1 MKKNSLR
8 LLLAGLL
15 GASAL
20 VAWAPMVRAS
30 ELSEAPSGRHFAEAD
45 TGNDLEDCISQ
56 KRKLS
61 VVFLVD
67 ESKSL
72 VANSKRRENKGG
84 NDPFG
89 LRVLPMKAVVENFVS
104 LNEDQTNKIEMTA
117 AIFGFGASFVERQGW
132 TTLDSNSLGGFSQ
145 KIEAQGNL
153 NGDSYTRYHVAL
165 KGAVNAFDSD
175 PNGTDSCRILYWFSD
190 GEHDDDDDSG
200 LSNTE
205 VNQIKNQVCSANGF
219 ADQLRSKGV
228 QLLAL
233 GLNKDSNQT
242 ELMKLIAENEGSFQS
257 GNFNIKSGGCGV
269 VPAIGKYI
277 FALNTSEL
285 GRIIEGLPGVPD
297 EPVQSKPCA
306 SGEIE
311 CREVKITADDSV
323 TGFKV
328 LVSQSG
334 SNEGDLNAGK
344 PMMVELIL
352 PDGKKINV
360 FDESAPKANAIGIQ
374 KTSETGAILT
384 LRKTTFG
391 SLAGDW
397 VVRFTGQGA
406 SEAQTKLSVEA
417 IATIKLTDDQGNN
430 VDTVDR
436 FKPEPLK
443 ISVVDGK
450 ALVQKLKVFLDDVN
464 GNEIVPSTSS
474 ATEFSINPKDLAILL
489 QSPSLKSA
497 LGAKLTIELTGA
509 ILGLTGADNKPFPV
523 TFKPVVSGFGIT
535 NGALYPS
542 YVPGDELNEL
552 KIKDTAKA
560 TIQLKFRG
568 PDAAEGVVKI
578 VEIDQTSLDKEFVL
592 GGDSECVIPAQA
604 EVICEFTVAPKKNG
618 YGSYTLPIK
627 LTLNSDLAN
636 EAQEQDLPIT
646 VFLTRSPNVGKGV
659 KNAIL
664 LIAAFILIQTLIRA
678 ISALSLSRF
687 SALGGTAR
695 RVKVAIQVSSD
706 GSVSGQDGGVFVA
719 PESGSMENNFAIEL
733 LEKQN
738 SFDLFGYSFHSSAL
752 RTFFRSTVRECLGYV
767 SSGGQFVFGSAG
779 TRVQRSSK
787 MHDEPTEGQ
796 VDLSLRLQWVIG
808 VPANELLALANGQQ
822 SASGELIAI
831 LDPYEMVSLEQQIS
845 NLQFSIASSQF
856 GSDFIDALSR
866 LQEGSEPTP
875 VDGGSVDPFGTSVP
889 TNGPFESSFDPFGTS
904 VSSHDVVD
912 EPTSKKES
920 RRRRKDKSSDDGNAI
935 DNSSAMTDPFSDPF
949 NDPFA

>member
-15 GASAL
+15 SASAL
-20 VAWAPMVRAS
+20 AAWAPMVRAL
-30 ELSEAPSGRHFAEAD
+30 EIPVAR
-45 TGNDLEDCISQ
+45 NDLEVCIEQ

-72 VANSKRRENKGG
+72 VANSARRENKGG

-104 LNEDQTNKIEMTA
+104 LNEDQTNKIDMTT

-132 TTLDSNSLGGFSQ
+132 TTLDSNSLDGVSR
-145 KIEAQGNL
+145 KIEDQGNL

-175 PNGTDSCRILYWFSD
+175 PNGTDSCRILFWFSD

-205 VNQIKNQVCSANGF
+205 ANQIKNQVCSANGF

-228 QLLAL
+228 YLLAL
-233 GLNKDSNQT
+233 GLNRDRNQT
-242 ELMKLIAENEGSFQS
+242 ELMKLIAENKGSFQS
-257 GNFNIKSGGCGV
+257 GNFMIESGDCGV
-269 VPAIGKYI
+269 VPATGKYI
-277 FALNTSEL
+277 FALNTKEI
-285 GRIIEGLPGVPD
+285 GGVIEGLPGVPD

-328 LVSQSG
+328 LVSQPG

-344 PMMVELIL
+344 PMTVELIL

-360 FDESAPKANAIGIQ
+360 FEESAPNANDIRIQ

-391 SLAGDW
+391 SLAGEW

-406 SEAQTKLSVEA
+406 SEAETKLSVEA
-417 IATIKLTDDQGNN
+417 IATVKLTDDQGNN

-436 FKPEPLK
+436 FKPAALK
-443 ISVVDGK
+443 ITVVDGK
-450 ALVQKLKVFLDDVN
+450 ALVQKLKVFLDDAN
-464 GNEIVPSTSS
+464 RNEIVPSTSS
-474 ATEFSINPKDLAILL
+474 ATEFSINPKDLANLL
-489 QSPSLKSA
+489 QSSSLKSA

-542 YVPGDELNEL
+542 YVPGDELNEF
-552 KIKDTAKA
+552 KIKDTTKA

-578 VEIDQTSLDKEFVL
+578 VEIDQSSLDKEFVL

-604 EVICEFTVAPKKNG
+604 EVTCEFTVAPKKNG

-627 LTLNSDLAN
+627 LTLDSDAAN
-636 EAQEQDLPIT
+636 EAQELDLPIS

-706 GSVSGQDGGVFVA
+706 GSVSGKDGGPFVA

-779 TRVQRSSK
+779 TRVQRGSK

-845 NLQFSIASSQF
+845 NLQFSIGSSQF

-866 LQEGSEPTP
+866 LQEGAEPIDVDPDP
-875 VDGGSVDPFGTSVP
+875 VNPFGTSAP
-889 TNGPFESSFDPFGTS
+889 TNEPFDSSFDPFATNVRS
-904 VSSHDVVD
+904 IDVVD
-912 EPTSKKES
+912 DRSSKKES

-935 DNSSAMTDPFSDPF
+935 DNSSSTTDPFSDPF

>member
-1 MKKNSLR
+1 MKNSLR

-15 GASAL
+15 SASAL

-30 ELSEAPSGRHFAEAD
+30 EVSRLPSGSHFAEAN
-45 TGNDLEDCISQ
+45 TGNDLEDCIKE
-56 KRKLS
+56 KRRLS

-72 VANSKRRENKGG
+72 VGNSKRPG
-84 NDPFG
+84 NDPYG

-104 LNEDQTNKIEMTA
+104 LNEDQTNKIDMTA

-132 TTLDSNSLGGFSQ
+132 RTLDSNSLDGFRRR
-145 KIEAQGNL
+145 IEDQGKL
-153 NGDSYTRYHVAL
+153 NGDSYTRYHLAL

-205 VNQIKNQVCSANGF
+205 LNQIKNQVCNANGF

-233 GLNKDSNQT
+233 GLNRDSKQT

-257 GNFNIKSGGCGV
+257 GNLLIETGDCGD
-269 VPAIGKYI
+269 VPATGSYI
-277 FALNTSEL
+277 FALNTSEI

-297 EPVQSKPCA
+297 EPVQSKPCPP
-306 SGEIE
+306 GEVE
-311 CREVKITADDSV
+311 CSEVRITADESV

-328 LVSQSG
+328 LVSQPG
-334 SNEGDLNAGK
+334 TNEGDLNAGK
-344 PMMVELIL
+344 PMTVELIL
-352 PDGKKINV
+352 PDGKTKINV
-360 FDESAPKANAIGIQ
+360 FDESAPKANTIGIQ
-374 KTSETGAILT
+374 KTSATGAILT
-384 LRKTTFG
+384 LKKATYG

-406 SEAQTKLSVEA
+406 SEAQTKLSIEA
-417 IATIKLTDDQGNN
+417 IATIKLTDDEGNN
-430 VDTVDR
+430 VETVDR
-436 FKPEPLK
+436 FSPSPLR
-443 ISVVDGK
+443 ITIVDGK
-450 ALVQKLKVFLDDVN
+450 ALVQKLKVFLDDAN

-474 ATEFSINPKDLAILL
+474 ATEFSINPKDLKDLL
-489 QSPSLKSA
+489 NSSSLKSA

-523 TFKPVVSGFGIT
+523 TFKPVVTGFGIT
-535 NGALYPS
+535 NGVKYPS
-542 YVPGDELNEL
+542 YVPGDELNEV
-552 KIKDTAKA
+552 KIKDTTNT

-578 VEIDQTSLDKEFVL
+578 VRIDQTSLDKEFVL

-604 EVICEFTVAPKKNG
+604 EVTCEFTVAPKKNG

-636 EAQEQDLPIT
+636 EAQELDLPIT
-646 VFLTRSPNVGKGV
+646 VFMTRSPNVGKGV

-664 LIAAFILIQTLIRA
+664 LIVLFLLIQTLIRT
-678 ISALSLSRF
+678 ISSVVLSRF
-687 SALGGTAR
+687 SALDSTAR
-695 RVKVAIQVSSD
+695 RVKIAIQIASD
-706 GSVSGQDGGVFVA
+706 GSVSGQGGGALVA

-738 SFDLFGYSFHSSAL
+738 SFDLFGYSFNSSAL
-752 RTFFRSTVRECLGYV
+752 RTFFRSIVRERLGYA
-767 SSGGQFVFGSAG
+767 SADGQFVFGSAG
-779 TRVQRSSK
+779 TRFQRGSK
-787 MHDEPTEGQ
+787 LHNEPSEGQ

-808 VPANELLALANGQQ
+808 IPINELFALANGQQ
-822 SASGELIAI
+822 SASGELVAI
-831 LDPYEMVSLEQQIS
+831 FDPFELTSLEQQMS
-845 NLQFSIASSQF
+845 DLQFAILSSQF
-856 GSDFIDALSR
+856 GTDFTAALDRVRENSDNTEVYETTD
-866 LQEGSEPTP
+866 
-875 VDGGSVDPFGTSVP
+875 DPFGISNSTTDSSLTGINPFATTNVP
-889 TNGPFESSFDPFGTS
+889 GEIFE
-904 VSSHDVVD
+904 
-912 EPTSKKES
+912 EQKSKKES
-920 RRRRKDKSSDDGNAI
+920 RRRKKGNAS
-935 DNSSAMTDPFSDPF
+935 DAGGTFDGPSSMPDPFSDPF
-949 NDPFA
+949 AQ